1 MTEAVQVRQVIG
13 ELGIPGV
20 IDVHTHFMPRE
31 VMDKV
36 WQYFDHAGENY
47 GIEWPIEYR
56 EDEAQRL
63 TTLRSLGVTRFT
75 SMIYAHKPN
84 MAQWLNVW
92 SAGFA
97 SENPDCLHTST
108 FYPEPG
114 VEDYVRGALGSGTR
128 IFKVHIQVGEFSP
141 VDPVLDGVWGQLAEA
156 EVPTVIHCGSGPLP
170 GRYTGP
176 EPVQQLLKR
185 HPKLPLIVAHMGA
198 PEYAE
203 FLDLAVRYESV
214 RLDTTMAFTDFM
226 NKLAPFPVELKPA
239 LADAGERGDVLFGS
253 DFPNIPYPFVDQ
265 VRALQRLDLGEDFM
279 REVLY
284 GAAARLFS

>member
-1 MTEAVQVRQVIG
+1 MTEKARVRKVVDG
-13 ELGIPGV
+13 LGIPGI

-47 GIEWPIEYR
+47 GIRWPIKYR

-63 TTLRSLGVTRFT
+63 DTLRSLGVTRFT
-75 SMIYAHKPN
+75 SMIYAHKPD
-84 MAQWLNVW
+84 MAQWLNSW
-92 SAGFA
+92 SAQFA
-97 SENPDCLHTST
+97 AENPDCLHTST

-114 VEDYVRGALGSGTR
+114 VETYVADALESGAQV
-128 IFKVHIQVGEFSP
+128 FKVHIQVGDFSP
-141 VDPVLDGVWGQLAEA
+141 VDPRLKGVWGQLAESRI
-156 EVPTVIHCGSGPLP
+156 PTVIHCGSGPLP
-170 GRYTGP
+170 GSYTGP
-176 EPVQQLLKR
+176 EPVRQLLKQ

-203 FLDLAVRYESV
+203 FLDLADRYESV
-214 RLDTTMAFTDFM
+214 KLDTTMAFTKFM
-226 NKLAPFPVELKPA
+226 DKLAPFPAQLKSA

-253 DFPNIPYPFVDQ
+253 DFPNIPYPFEEQ
-265 VRALQRLDLGEDFM
+265 VRALQRLQLSDDFM

-284 GAAARLFS
+284 RAAARLFS